1 MRFVINRDIAFLGG
15 ELVLC
20 QIDVKPFDLDIAV
33 CGVHVCTPAAFL
45 NILTDLVSDS
55 DLLRFDSWE
64 GSPRKSRAIINHSIG
79 QLELHSGLDSRIHC
93 PFTHIDSAQPMDHNI
108 VATGEDFGDAPPYL
122 EDYEALV
129 DFTFA
134 NLQGMEH
141 EGGVT
146 RLMINSDSGK
156 EATITEFV
164 HWLRVVYWAFYT
176 CVNEKSEK
184 EIYEPHV
191 HGQIFSVFMQVPIQE
206 DLVTSISSA
215 RVKVE

>member
-1 MRFVINRDIAFLGG
+1 MDIG
-15 ELVLC
+15 ESR
-20 QIDVKPFDLDIAV
+20 
-33 CGVHVCTPAAFL
+33 VHVCTPAAFL
-45 NILTDLVSDS
+45 NILTDLVSDC
-55 DLLRFDSWE
+55 DLVRFDSWE
-64 GSPRKSRAIINHSIG
+64 GSPSESREIINHSIG
-79 QLELHSGLDSRIHC
+79 QLKLHSGLDSKIYC
-93 PFTHIDSAQPMDHNI
+93 PWISIDQDNLSARTVISSQPMEQNI
-108 VATGEDFGDAPPYL
+108 VATGEDFGDAPGFL

-141 EGGVT
+141 VGGVT

-176 CVNEKSEK
+176 CVNEKSGQT
-184 EIYEPHV
+184 IYEPHV

-206 DLVTSISSA
+206 DFVTSISSA
-215 RVKVE
+215 RVHFSRKGGMNT

>member
-1 MRFVINRDIAFLGG
+1 MINRDIAFVGG

-20 QIDVKPFDLDIAV
+20 QTDVRPFDMDIRESS
-33 CGVHVCTPAAFL
+33 VHVCTPAAFL
-45 NILTDLVSDS
+45 NILTDLVDDS
-55 DLLRFDSWE
+55 DLLTFDSWE
-64 GSPRKSRAIINHSIG
+64 GTPTKSRGIINHSIA
-79 QLELHSGLDSRIHC
+79 QLEAHAELDSRIHC
-93 PFTHIDSAQPMDHNI
+93 PWIEEEQPMDRNI
-108 VATGEDFGDAPPYL
+108 VATGDDFGDHPPAYL
-122 EDYEALV
+122 EDYEASV

-146 RLMINSDSGK
+146 RLTID
-156 EATITEFV
+156 EPHIPTITEFV

-176 CVNEKSEK
+176 CVNEKSEN

-191 HGQIFSVFMQVPIQE
+191 HGQIFSVFMKVPLQE
-206 DLVTSISSA
+206 DFVTSISSA

>member
-1 MRFVINRDIAFLGG
+1 MAFVINRDIAFVGG

-20 QIDVKPFDLDIAV
+20 QTDVRPFDMDIRESS
-33 CGVHVCTPAAFL
+33 VHVCTPAAFL
-45 NILTDLVSDS
+45 NILTDLVDDS
-55 DLLRFDSWE
+55 DLLTFVSWE
-64 GSPRKSRAIINHSIG
+64 GTPIKSRGIINHSIA
-79 QLELHSGLDSRIHC
+79 QLEAHAELDSRIQC
-93 PFTHIDSAQPMDHNI
+93 PWIEEEQPMDRNI
-108 VATGEDFGDAPPYL
+108 VATGDFGDHPPAYL

-146 RLMINSDSGK
+146 RLMINSDTGHT
-156 EATITEFV
+156 TIKEFV

-191 HGQIFSVFMQVPIQE
+191 HGQIFSVFMQVPLQE
-206 DLVTSISSA
+206 DFVTSISTA